1 MMTILKQDMAL
12 QQVVLLAGLRALFG
26 LMTGG
31 ATYETCALP
40 VATSPAKVV
49 ASKAAR
55 PETAE

>member
-1 MMTILKQDMAL
+1 MTIHNYDMAL

-40 VATSPAKVV
+40 VATSPAKVA

-55 PETAE
+55 PKAAE